1 MHWFWKC
8 KKNDSRIL
16 GVKIKHV
23 RMPPYT
29 RVPSLKKVQ
38 KGGGVMSF
46 WRTTKNVLHSLN
58 IFFVQMFWELQ
69 IPPPPRT
76 INGWVIGCACMCIC
90 WSLDMCNFTEVCAD
104 VQVSMF
110 YCTDPLVC
118 MCLSASVDVLLCGSA
133 SVHVLICRCAKV
145 YNVHVLIRGWLPLGC
160 ICQCALMRPCVLH
173 LHRSARHC
181 SRYILNIV
189 PYWE

>member
-8 KKNDSRIL
+8 EKKDSRIL

-38 KGGGVMSF
+38 KEGGVMSF

-58 IFFVQMFWELQ
+58 IFFVQMFCELQ

-90 WSLDMCNFTEVCAD
+90 WSLDMCNFSEVCAYVRMCKCRCSIVRIRSCACAW
-104 VQVSMF
+104 VQVLMF
-110 YCTDPLVC
+110 YCADLLAC
-118 MCLSASVDVLLCGSA
+118 MCWYVDVRWCTMCMCWYVDGY
-133 SVHVLICRCAKV
+133 R
-145 YNVHVLIRGWLPLGC
+145 
-160 ICQCALMRPCVLH
+160 
-173 LHRSARHC
+173 
-181 SRYILNIV
+181 
-189 PYWE
+189 